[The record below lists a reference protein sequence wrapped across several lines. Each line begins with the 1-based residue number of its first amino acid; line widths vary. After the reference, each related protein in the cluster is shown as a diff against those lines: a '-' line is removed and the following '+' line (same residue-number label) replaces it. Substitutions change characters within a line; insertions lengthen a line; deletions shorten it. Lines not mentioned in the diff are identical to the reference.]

1 MTRTGTGT
9 NQEAVRRHNL
19 GTVLRHVHR
28 TRSTSRASLTTQM
41 ALNRS
46 TIGGLA
52 ATLEELGV
60 VRRSTPV
67 SSRAGAGR
75 PSAGLEVV
83 SRRAYVLAI
92 DVGVDRVVVGRVGL
106 GCDVEVKA
114 RVNLPP
120 EPAPEHVADTI
131 VGLVA
136 AVRADA
142 SPESTLVGVGIS
154 VPGVVREA
162 DGMVVFAPNLGWHEV
177 PFAAIVREKLDL
189 DVDHVIANDADLGAR
204 AEHVRGAGVDVD
216 HLIYVSGDVGVGAG
230 VITAGRPLGGAGGF
244 AGELGH
250 MSYDPQGLR
259 CHCGSRGCWETQVGA
274 VAIARAIG
282 APTDVVA
289 TLDTVL
295 DDFDGPLES
304 LHEIARHVG
313 HGLANVVNLLNPQV
327 VVLGGYLA
335 SLHRLVE
342 PEILAAVRAGVMSGP
357 GSQLRVTRPALGG
370 DAVLVG
376 AAEAAFESLLADPV
390 GMLGVPAGAVAR

>member
-1 MTRTGTGT
+1 MPGVTRTGTGT

-19 GTVLRHVHR
+19 GTVLRSVHR
-28 TRSTSRASLTTQM
+28 TGSTSRASLTNQM

-52 ATLEELGV
+52 ATLEDLGL
-60 VRRSTPV
+60 VRSSGPV
-67 SSRAGAGR
+67 ASRNGAGR

-106 GCDVEVKA
+106 GCDVEVRA

-120 EPAPEHVADTI
+120 EPAPEHVAETI

-142 SPESTLVGVGIS
+142 PAHSSLVGVGIS
-154 VPGVVREA
+154 VPGVVRQA
-162 DGMVVFAPNLGWHEV
+162 DGVVLFAPNLGWHEV
-177 PFAAIVREKLDL
+177 PFEKLVRERLDL
-189 DVDHVIANDADLGAR
+189 DVAHVLANDADLGAL

-216 HLIYVSGDVGVGAG
+216 HLVYVSGDVGVGAG
-230 VITAGRPLGGAGGF
+230 VITSGRPLGGAGGF
-244 AGELGH
+244 AGEMGH
-250 MSYDPQGLR
+250 MSYDPNGRR
-259 CHCGSRGCWETQVGA
+259 CHCGNRGCWETEIGA

-282 APTDVVA
+282 APTDVVP
-289 TLDTVL
+289 TLDAVL
-295 DDFDGPLES
+295 DDFDGPAES

-342 PEILAAVRAGVMSGP
+342 PQILAAMQRGVMAAP
-357 GSQLRVTRPALGG
+357 GAQVRLTRPALGG
-370 DAVLVG
+370 DSVLVG
-376 AAEAAFESLLADPV
+376 AAEAAFESLLADPA
-390 GMLGVPAGAVAR
+390 GVLAG

>member
-1 MTRTGTGT
+1 MPGVTRTGTGT

-19 GTVLRHVHR
+19 GTVLRSVHR
-28 TRSTSRASLTTQM
+28 TGSTSRASLTNQM

-52 ATLEELGV
+52 STLEDLGL
-60 VRRSTPV
+60 VRSSGPV
-67 SSRAGAGR
+67 ASRNGAGR

-106 GCDVEVKA
+106 GCDVEVRA

-120 EPAPEHVADTI
+120 EPAPEHVAETI

-142 SPESTLVGVGIS
+142 PADAALVGVGIS
-154 VPGVVREA
+154 VPGVVRQA
-162 DGMVVFAPNLGWHEV
+162 DGVVLFAPNLGWHEV
-177 PFAAIVREKLDL
+177 PFEKLVRERLDL
-189 DVDHVIANDADLGAR
+189 DVAHVLGNDADLGAL

-216 HLIYVSGDVGVGAG
+216 HLVYVSGDVGVGAG

-244 AGELGH
+244 AGEMGH
-250 MSYDPQGLR
+250 MSYDPNGRR
-259 CHCGSRGCWETQVGA
+259 CHCGSRGCWETEIGA

-282 APTDVVA
+282 APADVVP
-289 TLDTVL
+289 TLDAVL
-295 DDFDGPLES
+295 DDFDGPAES

-335 SLHRLVE
+335 SLHRIVE
-342 PEILAAVRAGVMSGP
+342 PQILAALQQGVMAAP
-357 GSQLRVTRPALGG
+357 GAQVRLTRPALGG
-370 DAVLVG
+370 DSVLVG
-376 AAEAAFESLLADPV
+376 AAEAAFESLLADPA
-390 GMLGVPAGAVAR
+390 GVLAG

>member
-1 MTRTGTGT
+1 VTRVARAGTGT

-19 GTVLRHVHR
+19 GTVLRYVHR
-28 TRSTSRASLTTQM
+28 AGSTSRATLTTRM

-52 ATLEELGV
+52 GTLEDLGV
-60 VRRSTPV
+60 VRRSGPV
-67 SSRAGAGR
+67 ASRAGAGR

-106 GCDVEVKA
+106 GCAVEVRA
-114 RVNLPP
+114 RVSLPP

-142 SPESTLVGVGIS
+142 SPDSSLVGVGIS
-154 VPGVVREA
+154 VPGVVRES

-177 PFAAIVREKLDL
+177 PFVQLVRDRLGL
-189 DVDHVIANDADLGAR
+189 DVEHVIGNDADLGAL

-216 HLIYVSGDVGVGAG
+216 HLVYVSGDVGVGAG
-230 VITAGRPLGGAGGF
+230 VITSGRPLGGAGGF
-244 AGELGH
+244 AGEIGH
-250 MSYDPQGLR
+250 MSFDPHGRL
-259 CHCGSRGCWETQVGA
+259 CHCGNRGCWETEIGA

-282 APTDVVA
+282 APSDVVP
-289 TLDTVL
+289 TLDAVL

-313 HGLANVVNLLNPQV
+313 HGLASVVNLLNPQV

-342 PEILAAVRAGVMSGP
+342 PQVQEAMQRGVMAAA
-357 GSQLRVTRPALGG
+357 GSQVRVTRPALGG

-376 AAEAAFESLLADPV
+376 AAEAAFEALLVD
-390 GMLGVPAGAVAR
+390 PAGVLAR

>member
-1 MTRTGTGT
+1 MPGVTRTGTGT

-19 GTVLRHVHR
+19 GTVLRSVHR
-28 TRSTSRASLTTQM
+28 TGSTSRASLTNQM

-52 ATLEELGV
+52 ATLEELGL
-60 VRRSTPV
+60 VRSSGPVASRS
-67 SSRAGAGR
+67 GAGR

-92 DVGVDRVVVGRVGL
+92 DVAVDRVVVGRVGL
-106 GCDVEVKA
+106 GCDVEVRA
-114 RVNLPP
+114 RVSLPP
-120 EPAPEHVADTI
+120 EPAPEHVAETI

-142 SPESTLVGVGIS
+142 PADSSLVGVGIS
-154 VPGVVREA
+154 VPGVVRQA
-162 DGMVVFAPNLGWHEV
+162 DGVVVFAPNLGWHEV
-177 PFAAIVREKLDL
+177 PFEKLVRERLDL
-189 DVDHVIANDADLGAR
+189 DVAHVLGNDADLGAL

-216 HLIYVSGDVGVGAG
+216 HLVYVSGDVGVGAG

-244 AGELGH
+244 AGEMGH
-250 MSYDPQGLR
+250 MSYDPNGRR
-259 CHCGSRGCWETQVGA
+259 CHCGNRGCWETEIGA

-282 APTDVVA
+282 APADVVP
-289 TLDTVL
+289 TLDAVL
-295 DDFDGPLES
+295 DDFDGPAES

-342 PEILAAVRAGVMSGP
+342 PQILAALRQGVMAAP
-357 GSQLRVTRPALGG
+357 GAQVRLTRPALGG
-370 DAVLVG
+370 DSVLVG
-376 AAEAAFESLLADPV
+376 AAEAAFESLLADPA
-390 GMLGVPAGAVAR
+390 GVLAG

>member
-1 MTRTGTGT
+1 M
-9 NQEAVRRHNL
+9 RRHNL
-19 GTVLRHVHR
+19 GTVLRSVHR
-28 TRSTSRASLTTQM
+28 TGSTSRASLTNQM

-52 ATLEELGV
+52 STLEDLGL
-60 VRRSTPV
+60 VRSSGPV
-67 SSRAGAGR
+67 AARNGAGR

-106 GCDVEVKA
+106 GCDVEVRA
-114 RVNLPP
+114 RMNLPP
-120 EPAPEHVADTI
+120 EPAPEHVAQTI

-142 SPESTLVGVGIS
+142 PAHSSLVGVGIS
-154 VPGVVREA
+154 VPGVVRQA
-162 DGMVVFAPNLGWHEV
+162 DGVVLFAPNLGWHEV
-177 PFAAIVREKLDL
+177 PFEKLVRERLDL
-189 DVDHVIANDADLGAR
+189 DVSHVLANDADLGAL

-216 HLIYVSGDVGVGAG
+216 HLVYVSGDVGVGAG

-244 AGELGH
+244 AGEMGH
-250 MSYDPQGLR
+250 MSYDPNGRR
-259 CHCGSRGCWETQVGA
+259 CHCGNRGCWETEIGA

-282 APTDVVA
+282 APADVVP
-289 TLDTVL
+289 TLDAVL
-295 DDFDGPLES
+295 DDFDGPAES

-342 PEILAAVRAGVMSGP
+342 PQILAAMQRGVMAAP
-357 GSQLRVTRPALGG
+357 GAQVRLTRPALGG
-370 DAVLVG
+370 DSVLVG
-376 AAEAAFESLLADPV
+376 AAEAAFEALLADPA
-390 GMLGVPAGAVAR
+390 GVLAG

>member
-1 MTRTGTGT
+1 MARAGTGT

-19 GTVLRHVHR
+19 GTVLRYVHR
-28 TRSTSRASLTTQM
+28 TGSTSRASLTSQM

-52 ATLEELGV
+52 ATLEDLGL

-67 SSRAGAGR
+67 ASRAGAGR

-106 GCDVEVKA
+106 GCDVEVRA

-120 EPAPEHVADTI
+120 EPAPEHVAETI

-177 PFAAIVREKLDL
+177 PFAALVRERLGL
-189 DVDHVIANDADLGAR
+189 TVDHVIANDADLGAR
-204 AEHVRGAGVDVD
+204 AEHVRGAGVAVD
-216 HLIYVSGDVGVGAG
+216 HLVYVSGDVGVGAG
-230 VITAGRPLGGAGGF
+230 VITDGRPLGGAGGF
-244 AGELGH
+244 AGEIGH
-250 MSYDPQGLR
+250 MSFAPNGLR

-282 APTDVVA
+282 APADVVP
-289 TLDTVL
+289 TLDAVL
-295 DDFDGPLES
+295 DDFDGPPES
-304 LHEIARHVG
+304 LHEIAHHVG
-313 HGLANVVNLLNPQV
+313 HGLANVINMLNPQV

-342 PEILAAVRAGVMSGP
+342 PEILAAVRSGVMSAAG
-357 GSQLRVTRPALGG
+357 GQVLVTRPTLGA
-370 DAVLVG
+370 DTVLVG
-376 AAEAAFESLLADPV
+376 AAEAAFESLLADPA
-390 GMLGVPAGAVAR
+390 GVLSR